1 MLAETIAARVLRS
14 VVVVVAQEFFGVVVG
29 VGAGLAVVE
38 VGWWNPFGVAG
49 FQLAGAPGAAG
60 DEFVV
65 WAAALGQ
72 VVHVCGPALGV
83 VGDMVDL
90 AVVAGYLAA
99 GVSTPTIF
107 GVQQAVVRRETARSV
122 LHVVYRCQVC
132 EVRPQCPCQRLRRRS
147 GT

>member
-1 MLAETIAARVLRS
+1 MPAPTMTIRGSRLPALAVISEPYACRNHCGKSSLALDLRCVA
-14 VVVVVAQEFFGVVVG
+14 VVIVAQQFFGVLVG
-29 VGAGLAVVE
+29 IGAGLAVVE

-83 VGDMVDL
+83 VGHV
-90 AVVAGYLAA
+90 VHFGEVAGHIAIGKRTATVL
-99 GVSTPTIF
+99 GV
-107 GVQQAVVRRETARSV
+107 E
-122 LHVVYRCQVC
+122 
-132 EVRPQCPCQRLRRRS
+132 
-147 GT
+147 